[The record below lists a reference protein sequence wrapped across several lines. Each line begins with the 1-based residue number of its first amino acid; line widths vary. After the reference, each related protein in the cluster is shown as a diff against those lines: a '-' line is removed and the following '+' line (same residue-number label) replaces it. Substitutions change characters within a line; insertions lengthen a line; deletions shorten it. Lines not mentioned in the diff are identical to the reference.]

1 MQPVASVLLSLA
13 ALAAAAPS
21 SERRAVA
28 ADNSSPFQVYAYG
41 TGIGGLAMFSSGGD
55 AYFGDHTK
63 LNDTQ
68 AAPVI
73 FTPNDNNTWTGA
85 PNTTA
90 IGNST
95 TPPTWSNLPFSI
107 PSETSGSH
115 DVGFSNSSSTDR
127 QTSGFT
133 FYGTF
138 IFVDSTSGGGMESLW
153 YATPSSVDGIYNLK
167 WNQTGDDSA
176 NKITLTLKKTPPSN
190 AQITTA
196 EAETST

>member
-1 MQPVASVLLSLA
+1 MSGFEALLLRSL
-13 ALAAAAPS
+13 S
-21 SERRAVA
+21 YFDINGES
-28 ADNSSPFQVYAYG
+28 
-41 TGIGGLAMFSSGGD
+41 IGD

-73 FTPNDNNTWTGA
+73 CKSPRHDPGNNLLTDHRKVTPNDNNTWTGA

-196 EAETST
+196 EAETSA